1 METQAE
7 EIMAG
12 EQMVQVTQRQTD
24 AEESLPE
31 TARPMPMQM
40 QVQPVHQ
47 EEATQLRTRTRA
59 AVVTTLREV
68 AASRTIPLG
77 SAMRSLLPKVLREQS
92 TQHLRQARSALG
104 NQAIRFSRFMD
115 AAAWERRSR
124 ATQTSAT
131 RTRA

>member
-1 METQAE
+1 
-7 EIMAG
+7 MAG

-47 EEATQLRTRTRA
+47 VEATQLRTRA

-92 TQHLRQARSALG
+92 AQHLRRARSALG
-104 NQAIRFSRFMD
+104 NRAIRFSRFMD
-115 AAAWERRSR
+115 AAAWEHR
-124 ATQTSAT
+124 
-131 RTRA
+131 